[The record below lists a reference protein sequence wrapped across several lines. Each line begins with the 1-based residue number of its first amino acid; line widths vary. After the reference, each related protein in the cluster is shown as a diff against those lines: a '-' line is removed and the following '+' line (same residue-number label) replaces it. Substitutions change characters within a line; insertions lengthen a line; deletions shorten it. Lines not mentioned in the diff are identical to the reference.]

1 LTRPYPAL
9 FIGHGS
15 PMQAIEHSRFSQ
27 AWRELGERLPR
38 PRAIL
43 VISAHWYIEGTGVT
57 AMSKPRTIHDFYGF
71 PPALY
76 ECRYP
81 APGAPALA
89 AQIRQLLSPTAVMLD
104 QEWGLDHGAWSVL
117 LHLFPAADLPV
128 VQLSLDAMRA
138 SAGHYELGRR
148 LGALRDEQVLILG
161 SGNVV
166 HNLRLLA
173 RGADAAIP
181 AWASAYNDAVRAAV
195 LRADHASL
203 IDYPHLDAAAAQAVP
218 TPEHYLPLLYVLGAQ
233 RPGESCSVPIDG
245 MDLGTISMLSVLI
258 GDLPDYSTVQ
268 KQ

>member
-1 LTRPYPAL
+1 MKQPAL

-15 PMQAIEHSRFSQ
+15 PMLAIEPGAYTDGWAQ
-27 AWRELGERLPR
+27 LAQEMPR

-57 AMSKPRTIHDFYGF
+57 AMSEPRTIHDFYGF

-76 ECRYP
+76 QCRYP

-89 AQIRQLLSPTAVMLD
+89 AQIKQMLSPTAVMLD

-117 LHLFPAADLPV
+117 LHLFPAADVPV

-173 RGADAAIP
+173 RGTDAASP

-258 GDLPDYSTVQ
+258 GALPDHSIVQ